1 MPAIQ
6 MATGISRFPVRA
18 CPALFVPIIPPA
30 VDAAVVDLVAFVAI
44 SRFSES
50 CADSRSLLVS
60 PLAAILGDRSCGAMR
75 GKEFCPKEK
84 EIQRAERG
92 LRLSRLR
99 RPIASNRDQN
109 LLSHFG
115 EAGTAVLAVKQ
126 VEYGGHAQTLAEHH
140 R

>member
-1 MPAIQ
+1 
-6 MATGISRFPVRA
+6 
-18 CPALFVPIIPPA
+18 
-30 VDAAVVDLVAFVAI
+30 VVDLVAFVAI
-44 SRFSES
+44 SRFCES

-60 PLAAILGDRSCGAMR
+60 LLAGILAAILGATLGDRSCGAMR

-84 EIQRAERG
+84 EIQRAERR
-92 LRLSRLR
+92 LRSLRLR

-126 VEYGGHAQTLAEHH
+126 VEYGGHENPRLITS
-140 R
+140 